1 MAPSLPISWALYV
14 LFTDWLFGCTTWWL
28 CSPTSASD
36 NLFLYFLYTPPGAL
50 HSPTVCYSTGCPPSA
65 FKGAWD
71 PHEYH
76 CGWNYPSTTEIFM
89 AAFRTQRYLAMHS
102 IKAHERPTWAC
113 LGSIRDQDVRASR
126 TRPGS

>member
-89 AAFRTQRYLAMHS
+89 AAFRTLVGGLYIAM
-102 IKAHERPTWAC
+102 RWATN
-113 LGSIRDQDVRASR
+113 LMKPSTVASED
-126 TRPGS
+126 TPATEVMVPAC